1 MDNWYTKV
9 GITRSYESKK
19 DFPVNENNLSL
30 SHSANQLFV
39 ISHSASLLKKG
50 SYVNFQSEKWRA
62 LAAWYRL

>member
-1 MDNWYTKV
+1 MSNWYTQKRLF
-9 GITRSYESKK
+9 TK
-19 DFPVNENNLSL
+19 FLVNENNLSL